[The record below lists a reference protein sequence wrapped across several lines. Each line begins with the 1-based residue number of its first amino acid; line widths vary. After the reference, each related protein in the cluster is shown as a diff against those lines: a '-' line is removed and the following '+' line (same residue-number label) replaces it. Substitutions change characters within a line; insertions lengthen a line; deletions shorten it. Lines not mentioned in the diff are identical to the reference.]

1 MAQSMNVVERAKSV
15 CVSPDSTWAA
25 IVSERTEAAPLII
38 GYVLPLAGAAAV
50 AQVIGLSLVGQNLG
64 LLGTYRVPLTTGLG
78 MAVASLVFAAVGV
91 VVLSIIID
99 ALAPTFG
106 AERSREQALKL
117 AAYSATP
124 IWVAGVLQVIPV
136 LGVVVLLGSLYALYL
151 LYLGLPRL
159 MKCPAD
165 KTPGY
170 LGSVIVSAI
179 VIGLV
184 GSLVIGRIG
193 RVEATTMAPVFDPS
207 VYSER

>member
-1 MAQSMNVVERAKSV
+1 MNVVERAKSV

-25 IVSERTEAAPLII
+25 IASERTEAAPLIT

-106 AERSREQALKL
+106 AQRSREQALKV
-117 AAYSATP
+117 AVYSATP
-124 IWVAGVLQVIPV
+124 VWLAGLLQIVPV
-136 LGVVVLLGSLYALYL
+136 LGILALVGGLYALYL

-159 MKCPAD
+159 MKCPAE
-165 KTPGY
+165 KTIGY
-170 LGSVIVSAI
+170 IGTVIACAV
-179 VIGLV
+179 VIGIV
-184 GSLVIGRIG
+184 GSITIASIGSPDLSAAF
-193 RVEATTMAPVFDPS
+193 VQ
-207 VYSER
+207 